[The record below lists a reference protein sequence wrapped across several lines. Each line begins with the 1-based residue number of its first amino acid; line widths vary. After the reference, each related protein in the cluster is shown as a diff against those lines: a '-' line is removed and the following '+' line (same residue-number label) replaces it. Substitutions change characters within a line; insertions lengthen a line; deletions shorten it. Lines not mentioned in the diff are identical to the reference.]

1 MKSALRLISRFFI
14 AVAIL
19 IAPFPL
25 FFTDILGPTVVLLV
39 CFGWIVLLAELAQ
52 RWAEPPQGLNFAGR
66 RKADETRGA
75 QRQRQRGPEAPTAKP
90 SSKRT
95 WRTVLGF
102 QEDENPRMGRVR
114 SAYRRLAK
122 SGHPDAGGTHA
133 QMLKLNAALDEAR
146 RELQKKR
153 ART

>member
-19 IAPFPL
+19 TAPLPL

-39 CFGWIVLLAELAQ
+39 VFGWILLVVELAG
-52 RWAEPPQGLNFAGR
+52 RWAEPPHGPNSAGR
-66 RKADETRGA
+66 GKADETH
-75 QRQRQRGPEAPTAKP
+75 QRQRQRGPEVPKAEP

-102 QEDENPRMGRVR
+102 KEDENPRISQVR

-122 SGHPDAGGTHA
+122 SDHPDAGGTHA

-146 RELQKKR
+146 KELQKKGG
-153 ART
+153 TV